1 MSTANCVLSPI
12 LLLRNG
18 SLIPTTDGF
27 MPTLPYLKRR
37 RNGASRVWNA
47 TFNWHRIEWSNEP
60 ILVLGKA
67 SWKCS
72 AVK

>member
-27 MPTLPYLKRR
+27 MPTLPYLK
-37 RNGASRVWNA
+37 GEGTGLPESEMQLPID
-47 TFNWHRIEWSNEP
+47 IE
-60 ILVLGKA
+60 
-67 SWKCS
+67 
-72 AVK
+72 

>member
-27 MPTLPYLKRR
+27 MPTLKGEGMGLPESEMQLPID
-37 RNGASRVWNA
+37 
-47 TFNWHRIEWSNEP
+47 IE
-60 ILVLGKA
+60 
-67 SWKCS
+67 
-72 AVK
+72 